1 MKVILEPE
9 DKEKLIKLLPEEIQS
24 FRNEILKNLEETCCI
39 DDRVRDYIN
48 TLVLNVM
55 LKRLNVTLKRRNKD

>member
-24 FRNEILKNLEETCCI
+24 FRNEILKNLEETCCV
-39 DDRVRDYIN
+39 DDRVRDYVNILILDA
-48 TLVLNVM
+48 TLQHLEKKLNIT
-55 LKRLNVTLKRRNKD
+55 RD

>member
-24 FRNEILKNLEETCCI
+24 FRNEILKNLKETCCV
-39 DDRVRDYIN
+39 DDGVRDYIN
-48 TLVLNVM
+48 TLILDVM
-55 LKRLNVTLKRRNKD
+55 LKRRNKD

>member
-24 FRNEILKNLEETCCI
+24 FRNEILKNLEETCCV
-39 DDRVRDYIN
+39 DDGVRDYIN
-48 TLVLNVM
+48 TLILDVM
-55 LKRLNVTLKRRNKD
+55 LKRRNKD